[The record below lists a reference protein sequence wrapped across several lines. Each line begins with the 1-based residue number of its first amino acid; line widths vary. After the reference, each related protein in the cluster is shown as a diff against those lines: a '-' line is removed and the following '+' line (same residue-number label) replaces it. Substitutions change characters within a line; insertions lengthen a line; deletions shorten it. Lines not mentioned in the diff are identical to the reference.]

1 MRKDEDAVKKT
12 VLPLKVVNKISMEGN
27 VRRSLAYI
35 KKVVEERRS
44 IEENPNFRNTAVGQY
59 ALKILNNRLKGAR
72 ALTGDMVKAH
82 LENMNLELKDLQEQA
97 SLIRYEMINGKKET
111 IKKRIAGKDLTDLQ
125 VDDKQDRSFY
135 IQNGYEYYPFQG
147 EYWLDEVG
155 NYHYLGK
162 QSCE

>member
-1 MRKDEDAVKKT
+1 
-12 VLPLKVVNKISMEGN
+12 
-27 VRRSLAYI
+27 
-35 KKVVEERRS
+35 
-44 IEENPNFRNTAVGQY
+44 
-59 ALKILNNRLKGAR
+59 
-72 ALTGDMVKAH
+72 
-82 LENMNLELKDLQEQA
+82 
-97 SLIRYEMINGKKET
+97 MINGKKET

-135 IQNGYEYYPFQG
+135 VQNGYEYYPFQG